1 MVGGQRRQMRVLLIE
16 DSLADVEFTRDAVVQ
31 SGLPVEL
38 DVLRDGEG
46 AMSLITSLGQD
57 SSVPRPDLVLLDL
70 NLPRVDGWAVLDAV
84 RSSDDESVR
93 SIPVVVLTTSRA
105 EHDVARVYEAGA
117 NSFVTKPMRID
128 EFAKA
133 IRIIIGN
140 FWLGTTRRPD

>member
-38 DVLRDGEG
+38 DVLRDGES
-46 AMSLITSLGQD
+46 AMSLITSLGLD
-57 SSVPRPDLVLLDL
+57 ASVPRPDLVLLDL

-84 RSSDDESVR
+84 RTSDDESVR
-93 SIPVVVLTTSRA
+93 RIPVVVLTTSRA
-105 EHDVARVYEAGA
+105 EQDVARVYEAGA

>member
-1 MVGGQRRQMRVLLIE
+1 MRVLLIE

-31 SGLPVEL
+31 SGLSVHL
-38 DVLRDGEG
+38 DVLRDGEV
-46 AMSLITSLGQD
+46 AMSLIRSLGQD

-70 NLPRVDGWAVLDAV
+70 NLPRVDGWAVLHAV

-93 SIPVVVLTTSRA
+93 GIPVVVLTTSRA
-105 EHDVARVYEAGA
+105 AQDVARVYEAGA

-133 IRIIIGN
+133 IRGIIGD
-140 FWLGTTRRPD
+140 FWVGTARLPD

>member
-1 MVGGQRRQMRVLLIE
+1 MRVLLIE

-57 SSVPRPDLVLLDL
+57 SSVPRPDLMLLDL
-70 NLPRVDGWAVLDAV
+70 NLPRVDGWAVLHAV
-84 RSSDDESVR
+84 RNSDDESVR
-93 SIPVVVLTTSRA
+93 RIPIVVLTTSRA

-133 IRIIIGN
+133 IKLIIGH
-140 FWLGTTRRPD
+140 FWHGSARLLD